1 MNACDKHR
9 MQTAR
14 LFIIS
19 GLNALIKEWQK

>member
-1 MNACDKHR
+1 MNARDKHR